1 MAQPLDATTFP
12 LHGARLIEASAGT
25 GKTYTIASLVLRLLL
40 GHGDSQTR
48 HQQPLT
54 IDQILVVTFTEAA
67 TAELRD
73 RIRKRIRQQRQFF
86 INGDANGDPVAEVLL
101 ADITDWPKAAQMLQ
115 DAERQMDEAA
125 IYTIHGFCQRMLKQH
140 AFESG
145 ALFEAELIQDQS
157 HLLYLAVVDYWRI
170 HFYPLDA
177 TLSRVV
183 YQLWSDPSQLQN
195 DLYGLLTKPNLVV
208 LPALDPLPLP
218 DKHLA
223 IIERIAQVKSAW
235 LAVAGELFD
244 LIANSG
250 VNKRSY
256 NSKNLPKWLEDV
268 SQWAQSP
275 TLDYEVCDKLAKFS
289 QAELTAKTSKGE
301 VPSHAVFTQI
311 EHLLAEPLS
320 VREHILHH
328 ALNWVRT
335 RLAQAKQ
342 QTNELSF
349 DDLLLNLGHALS
361 HDNGSALAQSIGQ
374 AYPVAMIDEFQ
385 DTDPIQYQIFQRIYA
400 QNPQAGW
407 FMIGDPKQA
416 IYGFRGADIFTYIK
430 ARREVS
436 HHYTL
441 GNNYRSSAAMINGV
455 NQLFLRSKAPFI
467 YEQDIAYLAVN
478 YPEQKPAQRWL
489 YHGQTPAALQWWL
502 AEPDNGT
509 INKGDYQQLMAVTC
523 ANEINRLLTA
533 ANLGQS
539 YIETPKGNQV
549 ITAGSIA
556 VLVRTGR
563 EASIIKQ
570 ALAEQGIKSVY
581 LSNRDSVFASEQ
593 AMDLQ
598 RILNSVLNPADDR
611 LLRGALS
618 SELFNHSA
626 TSLAD
631 LFADET
637 RWEQKI
643 AQFVTY
649 QMLWQQQG
657 ILVML
662 RSLLLEQGISARLL
676 TQLSG
681 ERQLTDLLH
690 LGELLQ
696 QASFELEG
704 QHALVRWY
712 NEQLNQANGNADEQ
726 QLRLESD
733 QNLVQIVTIHKSK
746 GLEYDFVFL
755 PFISSFR
762 QETTALF
769 HDLDS
774 GQQVIDLT
782 GQKEHVE
789 AADRERLAEDLR
801 LLYVAL
807 TRSVFACYLG
817 LAPIKSRAGK
827 NPVTDLHLSAIGY
840 LLQGGEA
847 MDLAGLKQQLL
858 GLVEACDDM
867 VIVTP
872 NDIPEPVYIAQEPQV
887 ERIPPKHFS
896 HQIQRDWWVT
906 SYSALSRLQQHAPTV
921 RKEELPVMVEDKLNQ
936 EDVLNVFS
944 FYKGARAG
952 TFLHTLFEHI
962 DFTQASPA
970 NLSELITQQLE
981 LEGYELTWLPVLVD
995 WIGQVLKQDL
1005 GLGFALADIPESKKL
1020 VEMEFYLPMAPIKA
1034 LDVNKLLV
1042 QYDELSRQAG
1052 ELAFQRV
1059 QGMLKG
1065 FIDLTFEHQGKFY
1078 VLDYK
1083 SNHLGD
1089 DLCDYHQDAMKQS
1102 MVEHRYDFQYQLY
1115 SLALHRFLRQRLVNY
1130 DYELHFGGVFY
1141 LFLRGMQDGGDG
1153 VFYTK
1158 PDRALID
1165 ALDQLF
1171 VGEALPC

>member
-40 GHGDSQTR
+40 GHGDNQTR

-73 RIRKRIRQQRQFF
+73 RIRKRIRQQRLCF
-86 INGDANGDPVAEVLL
+86 ISGDAGDDPVAKTLL
-101 ADITDWPKAAQMLQ
+101 AEIPDWANAAQVLQ

-145 ALFEAELIQDQS
+145 ALFEAELLQDQS

-170 HFYPLDA
+170 HFYPLDLN
-177 TLSRVV
+177 LSRVV
-183 YQLWSDPSQLQN
+183 YQLWSDPSQLQT
-195 DLYGLLTKPNLVV
+195 DLYGLLSKPNLIV
-208 LPALDPLPLP
+208 LPALDEQSLA
-218 DKHLA
+218 DKHQGILD
-223 IIERIAQVKSAW
+223 RITKVKSTW
-235 LAVAGELFD
+235 LAAVSELHD

-256 NSKNLPKWLEDV
+256 NSKNLPKWLDDV
-268 SQWAQSP
+268 TQWAQRP

-289 QAELTAKTSKGE
+289 QAELAAKTSKGE
-301 VPSHAVFTQI
+301 VPTHDVFALI
-311 EHLLAEPLS
+311 EQLLAEPLS

-328 ALNWVRT
+328 ALNWVT
-335 RLAQAKQ
+335 ARLSQAKQ

-349 DDLLLNLGHALS
+349 DDLLLNLGSALAQEA
-361 HDNGSALAQSIGQ
+361 GGALAQSIGQ

-385 DTDPIQYQIFQRIYA
+385 DTDPIQYQIFQQIYGSNSA
-400 QNPQAGW
+400 AGW

-441 GNNYRSSAAMINGV
+441 AHNYRSSPAMINAV
-455 NQLFLRSKAPFI
+455 NQLFLHAKAPFI
-467 YEQDIAYLAVN
+467 YEQDIAFLAVD
-478 YPEQKPAQRWL
+478 YPAKKPVQHWL
-489 YHGQTPAALQWWL
+489 HHDQAPAALQWWL
-502 AEPDNGT
+502 AEPEAGS
-509 INKGDYQQLMAVTC
+509 INKRDYQQLMAVTC

-533 ANLGQS
+533 AEQGLS
-539 YIETPKGNQV
+539 YISSSKGKRQ

-563 EASIIKQ
+563 EASVIKQ

-593 AMDLQ
+593 AVDLQ
-598 RILNSVLNPADDR
+598 RILSSVLNPADDR
-611 LLRGALS
+611 LLRAALS
-618 SELFNHSA
+618 SQLFNYNA
-626 TSLAD
+626 LSLAE

-643 AQFVTY
+643 AQFVAY
-649 QMLWQQQG
+649 QTLWQQQG
-657 ILVML
+657 VLVML
-662 RSLLLEQGISARLL
+662 RALLLEQGISARLL
-676 TQLSG
+676 SQLSG

-690 LGELLQ
+690 LSELLQ

-712 NEQLNQANGNADEQ
+712 SEQINQANGNADEQ

-755 PFISSFR
+755 PFICQFR
-762 QETTALF
+762 PETTALF

-817 LAPIKSRAGK
+817 IAPIKSRAGK
-827 NPVTDLHLSAIGY
+827 NPITDLHRSAIGY
-840 LLQGGEA
+840 LLQCGEA
-847 MDLAGLKQQLL
+847 MDMAGLKQQLQ
-858 GLVEACDDM
+858 GLVQACDDM
-867 VIVTP
+867 VIVAP
-872 NDIPEPVYIAQEPQV
+872 SEEPESVYISQEPSV
-887 ERIPPKHFS
+887 ERIPPKTFS
-896 HQIQRDWWVT
+896 HKIQRDWWVT
-906 SYSALSRLQQHAPTV
+906 SYSALSRVQQHTPTV
-921 RKEELPVMVEDKLNQ
+921 RKEELPVMVEQKPDEQDL
-936 EDVLNVFS
+936 LNVFS

-962 DFTQASPA
+962 DFAQASESS
-970 NLSELITQQLE
+970 LTELITQQLE
-981 LEGYELTWLPVLVD
+981 LEGYELEWLPVLVD
-995 WIGQVLKQDL
+995 WIGQVLRQDL
-1005 GLGFALADIPESKKL
+1005 GLGFALSDISESNKL
-1020 VEMEFYLPMAPIKA
+1020 VEMEFYLPMAAIKA
-1034 LDVNKLLV
+1034 MDVNKLLT
-1042 QYDELSRQAG
+1042 QYDPLSRQAG
-1052 ELAFQRV
+1052 ELAFLQV

-1089 DLCDYHQDAMKQS
+1089 QLSDYNQTAIKQS
-1102 MVEHRYDFQYQLY
+1102 MIEHRYDFQYQLY
-1115 SLALHRFLRQRLVNY
+1115 SLALHRFLRQRIEHY
-1130 DYELHFGGVFY
+1130 DYEQHFGGVFY
-1141 LFLRGMQDGGDG
+1141 LFLRGMQTGGDG

-1158 PDRALID
+1158 PERALID
-1165 ALDQLF
+1165 ALDRLF
-1171 VGEALPC
+1171 SGETQPC